1 MRDANTGQHLD
12 LQLTLHALINTYR
25 TSDRGAIF
33 SCTTRA
39 SDPPLKIVRVCVA
52 CLSTVTRPA
61 SVVPPADCN
70 RASTPSGSRPAPP
83 PGRCQQH
90 TRRAALDQQRRRA
103 QPQPAQ
109 PARDRIATTHRRLCL
124 RLLRTHKRQ
133 TLRQTRTWAVG
144 RAGNGELLRYAMH
157 GRASGTQA
165 KGSCVRSMRA
175 AGGRRE
181 GGSHLRPRRR

>member
-1 MRDANTGQHLD
+1 MH
-12 LQLTLHALINTYR
+12 H
-25 TSDRGAIF
+25 
-33 SCTTRA
+33 A

-165 KGSCVRSMRA
+165 KGSCVRSMRVV
-175 AGGRRE
+175 GGRRE
-181 GGSHLRPRRR
+181 GGGRAVHTCCRVAAERRQEGPRPPGSRR